1 MLIVCMTA
9 PVAMF
14 TCQTSP
20 EYESAVQNEVPLGS
34 TATAKSWPW
43 HPGSDE
49 HE

>member
-1 MLIVCMTA
+1 MSIVCMTA
-9 PVAMF
+9 PDML
-14 TCQTSP
+14 TCQMSP